1 MKPGLHGIGKTV
13 FSGDQ
18 IEEFQVEI
26 LGTLQNI
33 GPKENLILAKLS
45 GGPLEHTGVMQGM
58 SGSPVYIDGK
68 LLGAVAM
75 AFPFSKDPIAGIR
88 PIEEMLRVNNRGT
101 APAQPRVGFPKT
113 VDASLLPKPEMET
126 VMAGGSQMMNIATP
140 LSFGGFTEAAIAHF
154 APELKA
160 LGLEPRQG
168 ISMGGKV
175 EDRLGDPA
183 KVQPGSMISVELMT
197 GDMSVG
203 ADGTVTYVDGNKVY
217 AFGHHFMSMGPTG
230 LPFTHSEVLTL
241 LPNLN
246 ASFKISAPKELM
258 GVISQDRDTAIAGTL
273 GTRAASTPLD
283 ITVSRSGRTLER
295 YHIQMVNDRFLG
307 PFLLQMAVFSA
318 IDATERTVGA
328 SSVTLNGAI
337 VLDGQ
342 REPVRLND
350 VYTADSGSA
359 AIASLSAAIPLAYLL
374 QGGFDSLR
382 VKSIALNL
390 EASETKKALQID
402 QVLAS
407 RHEVRPGET
416 VEIQTLM
423 TGENGVEVMRSIR
436 YKVPVGAITGTLYF
450 TVADSMQTNMLDLR
464 QAASATARSPEQ
476 LIDVA
481 NRLRANDKAYV
492 RVWRAEA
499 VYAAGGEDFPSAPPS
514 VALMLAGGTPTMNRN
529 SKVAEFE
536 IDGSG
541 MAVTGSKTVQVEVKE

>member
-1 MKPGLHGIGKTV
+1 
-13 FSGDQ
+13 
-18 IEEFQVEI
+18 
-26 LGTLQNI
+26 
-33 GPKENLILAKLS
+33 
-45 GGPLEHTGVMQGM
+45 
-58 SGSPVYIDGK
+58 
-68 LLGAVAM
+68 
-75 AFPFSKDPIAGIR
+75 
-88 PIEEMLRVNNRGT
+88 
-101 APAQPRVGFPKT
+101 
-113 VDASLLPKPEMET
+113 
-126 VMAGGSQMMNIATP
+126 
-140 LSFGGFTEAAIAHF
+140 
-154 APELKA
+154 
-160 LGLEPRQG
+160 
-168 ISMGGKV
+168 
-175 EDRLGDPA
+175 
-183 KVQPGSMISVELMT
+183 
-197 GDMSVG
+197 
-203 ADGTVTYVDGNKVY
+203 
-217 AFGHHFMSMGPTG
+217 
-230 LPFTHSEVLTL
+230 
-241 LPNLN
+241 
-246 ASFKISAPKELM
+246 
-258 GVISQDRDTAIAGTL
+258 
-273 GTRAASTPLD
+273 
-283 ITVSRSGRTLER
+283 
-295 YHIQMVNDRFLG
+295 
-307 PFLLQMAVFSA
+307 
-318 IDATERTVGA
+318 VGA

-450 TVADSMQTNMLDLR
+450 TVADSMQTNMQDLR

-499 VYAAGGEDFPSAPPS
+499 VYAAGGEDFPNAPPS
-514 VALMLAGGTPTMNRN
+514 VALMLAGGMPTMNRN

>member
-1 MKPGLHGIGKTV
+1 M
-13 FSGDQ
+13 
-18 IEEFQVEI
+18 EI

-58 SGSPVYIDGK
+58 SGSPVYIEGK

-75 AFPFSKDPIAGIR
+75 AFPFSKDAIAGIR
-88 PIEEMLRVNNRGT
+88 PIEEMLRVTDKGST
-101 APAQPRVGFPKT
+101 PAQPRVQFPKT
-113 VDASLLPKPEMET
+113 IDASLLPKPEMET
-126 VMAGGSQMMNIATP
+126 VMAGGSQMLDIATP

-160 LGLEPRQG
+160 LGMEPRQG

-246 ASFKISAPKELM
+246 SSFKISAPKELM

-273 GTRAASTPLD
+273 GTRAATTPLD
-283 ITVSRSGRTLER
+283 ITVSRTGRTLDR

-328 SSVTLNGAI
+328 SSVALTGAI
-337 VLDGQ
+337 VLDGR

-350 VYTADSGSA
+350 VYTADTGSA
-359 AIASLSAAIPLAYLL
+359 ALASLSAAIPLAYLL

-407 RHEVRPGET
+407 RHEVRPGDT
-416 VEIQTLM
+416 VEIQTLLA
-423 TGENGVEVMRSIR
+423 GENGVEITRSIR
-436 YKVPVGAITGTLYF
+436 YKVPVGAITGPLYF

-464 QAASATARSPEQ
+464 QAVSATPRSAEQ

-481 NRLRANDKAYV
+481 NRLRANNKAYV
-492 RVWRAEA
+492 RVWRSEA
-499 VYAAGGEDFPSAPPS
+499 VYAAGGEDFPNAPPS
-514 VALMLAGGTPTMNRN
+514 IALLLAGGMPTLNRN
-529 SKVAEFE
+529 SKIAEFE

-541 MAVTGSKTVQVEVKE
+541 MAVTGSKTIQIEVKE